1 MVALVALAARRRRL
15 LAAQSLT
22 VRAAGDMLQVR
33 GTGLRLIEGVVADHL
48 KDGRSVR
55 VDFEMTI
62 LDKAQG
68 AADHAEPPVVHPE
81 LRPVGAALRGDARR
95 RRAAIDL
102 ASRRPRRRSLVPREH
117 GASRSPRSAAS
128 RATCRS
134 GSASSTASRIEPPPA
149 ADTESPFTLR
159 TLIEA
164 LSRRRADE
172 ALARSFDAGPFRIGN
187 LSACSSLRNRLIA
200 AFLVATLLPLGATIW
215 ITTSLLERSLGYATT
230 EELDGLSRT
239 LEATMRQFYE
249 RERRSLKQDAAAARV
264 AGDVVRHGR
273 GRQPRPRRC
282 GRSGTAARPSAS
294 RCRAPAATA
303 STT

>member
-1 MVALVALAARRRRL
+1 
-15 LAAQSLT
+15 
-22 VRAAGDMLQVR
+22 MLQVR

-68 AADHAEPPVVHPE
+68 TPITQNRQSFTLSFDLWEQRYAVTRAGAAPRSISHLAARDAEAWCLENMALPLTALGRFARDLPFWIRVEYRVQDRPPPADRHRVAVHAAHADRGAQPPAAGRGAGAIDRR
-81 LRPVGAALRGDARR
+81 RPVPDRQ
-95 RRAAIDL
+95 
-102 ASRRPRRRSLVPREH
+102 LVPRQ
-117 GASRSPRSAAS
+117 P
-128 RATCRS
+128 
-134 GSASSTASRIEPPPA
+134 IVQ
-149 ADTESPFTLR
+149 
-159 TLIEA
+159 
-164 LSRRRADE
+164 
-172 ALARSFDAGPFRIGN
+172 
-187 LSACSSLRNRLIA
+187 SLRNRLIA

-230 EELDGLSRT
+230 AELDGLSRT

-264 AGDVVRHGR
+264 TATSFDMRAAGSRARGGAGVLGQRR
-273 GRQPRPRRC
+273 GR
-282 GRSGTAARPSAS
+282 ALHA
-294 RCRAPAATA
+294 CRAPAATA